1 MANDQPAI
9 ETTRLHLARLALSQL
24 ARIRGVTGDT
34 LLGNTNAC
42 ISLSACLT
50 AIEAN
55 AAAASY
61 FETKDLDLLDLID
74 WMRQTVH
81 RSYHEGPLNEC
92 RKSVCHAAL
101 DVLALDGRSRLGAG
115 GEG

>member
-1 MANDQPAI
+1 MSEILTSSAA
-9 ETTRLHLARLALSQL
+9 TLAEK
-24 ARIRGVTGDT
+24 
-34 LLGNTNAC
+34 
-42 ISLSACLT
+42 LSAGEITARDLCQQCLT

-81 RSYHEGPLNEC
+81 RAHHDGPLNEC

-101 DVLALDGRSRLGAG
+101 DRLALDGRSRLGAG